1 MMAPTSETLN
11 NNGQTTETDVLNL
24 HKDDLSAQ
32 SLDLKDNHGKHA
44 LGVFGEACPYDLVNS
59 C

>member
-1 MMAPTSETLN
+1 MMAPITEASSK
-11 NNGQTTETDVLNL
+11 NGQTMETDLLNL

-32 SLDLKDNHGKHA
+32 SLDLKDHHGKHA
-44 LGVFGEACPYDLVNS
+44 LDVFGEACPYGLVNS